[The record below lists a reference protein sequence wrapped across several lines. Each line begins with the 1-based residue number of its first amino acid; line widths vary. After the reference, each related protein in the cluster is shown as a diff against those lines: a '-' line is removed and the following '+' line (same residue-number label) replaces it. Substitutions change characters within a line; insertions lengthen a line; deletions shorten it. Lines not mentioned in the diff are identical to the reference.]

1 MKLQY
6 DYNKGYARFLNE
18 KRKREFAK
26 NTHEDFEDKE
36 LKDFMKNVLPLM
48 TFKDLV
54 GALVMKG
61 VCDSEGVKIMGIP
74 YGNDEYEVEIKR
86 VNSKKIEGIKKE

>member
-6 DYNKGYARFLNE
+6 DYNKRYVRFLNE
-18 KRKREFAK
+18 KRKRELAK

-36 LKDFMKNVLPLM
+36 LKDLVKNILPLM
-48 TFKDLV
+48 RIKDLV

-61 VCDSEGVKIMGIP
+61 VCDSEGAKITGIP
-74 YGNDEYEVEIKR
+74 YGEDKYDVEIKR